1 MKNFKIISIV
11 LISILI
17 FSGCSMNNKKDK
29 EIDKATQQK
38 NITKVQNDISEIM
51 EKDYEYVINN
61 MGKPYLTTYYINTED
76 YKNYKGLDSQQLLS
90 ELNLEMVYPKEG
102 YESSALYIDIEKN
115 KVVDVESNEFVGTSS
130 GFEDVPKSL
139 KSADIVVDLYNKQGY
154 INTENIKEN
163 ELKEYK
169 GKNIENL
176 IQNTALDMP
185 NAVAYNKDKSKI
197 INYYILDNTKENLK
211 YIISI
216 TEQNRKITDIAQV
229 SEASL
234 VNSLVNL
241 SN

>member
-130 GFEDVPKSL
+130 GFEDVPESL
-139 KSADIVVDLYNKQGY
+139 KSADIVVDLYNNQGY

>member
-51 EKDYEYVINN
+51 GKDYEYVINN

-163 ELKEYK
+163 ELKDYK

-176 IQNTALDMP
+176 IQNTALDIP

>member
-51 EKDYEYVINN
+51 GKDYEYVINN

-90 ELNLEMVYPKEG
+90 ELNLELVYPKEG

-130 GFEDVPKSL
+130 GFEDVPESL
-139 KSADIVVDLYNKQGY
+139 KSADIVVDLYNNQGY

-163 ELKEYK
+163 ELKDYK

-176 IQNTALDMP
+176 IQNTALDIP

>member
-130 GFEDVPKSL
+130 GFEDVP
-139 KSADIVVDLYNKQGY
+139 
-154 INTENIKEN
+154 
-163 ELKEYK
+163 
-169 GKNIENL
+169 
-176 IQNTALDMP
+176 
-185 NAVAYNKDKSKI
+185 
-197 INYYILDNTKENLK
+197 
-211 YIISI
+211 
-216 TEQNRKITDIAQV
+216 
-229 SEASL
+229 
-234 VNSLVNL
+234 
-241 SN
+241 